1 MGRRTNTIL
10 QSAFF
15 ALNEQILPIDEAV
28 TKMKEMAK
36 KSYSNKGEN
45 IVQAN
50 YKAIDAGKDAIEE
63 VTVDPEWSNL
73 EIQETKKLTGDDHF
87 DNFVSVINAL
97 DGNDK

>member
-1 MGRRTNTIL
+1 MKSVWVDVQIL
-10 QSAFF
+10 SYSQHSS
-15 ALNEQILPIDEAV
+15 ALNEQILPIEEAV

-73 EIQETKKLTGDDHF
+73 TVLPLRKPTGDDYF
-87 DNFVSVINAL
+87 DNS
-97 DGNDK
+97 